1 MLEALLVSH
10 HGDGKAILTMMALTR
25 SAIHPPIGKTMAGQ
39 EPLWREFYEQAWAVR
54 ADYLRGMIAS
64 GERNIPRLLRRF
76 EAFERKY
83 RVKPGENAGLTFERT
98 AWPKEFEIGPAGVPL
113 LRPSSFRGNAL
124 LVPFHAGDHAANFLV
139 DYIDE
144 AGPFNAI
151 IELGCGYGRNLF
163 DIFYG
168 GGPQDVRYYGGELT
182 ASGVA
187 VAQEIAAL
195 DPAMKA
201 SFFSFDYLEPA
212 LAIEP
217 VERALVFT
225 VHSIEQVCQ
234 IDPGLFAVIAGA
246 AKRVDGVH
254 LEPFGFQLNEL
265 GPASRGHRDQAVENS
280 WNLNFA
286 AALQEAQRLH
296 GIEVSSVVTE
306 ISLPADPLNP
316 TSLAIWR
323 SGKKAA

>member
-1 MLEALLVSH
+1 
-10 HGDGKAILTMMALTR
+10 
-25 SAIHPPIGKTMAGQ
+25 MAGQ
-39 EPLWREFYEQAWAVR
+39 EPRWRGFYEQAWSVR
-54 ADYLRGMIAS
+54 ADYLRGLIAA

-76 EAFERKY
+76 EALERKY
-83 RVKPGENAGLTFERT
+83 RVKPGEAGLEFQRT
-98 AWPKEFEIGPAGVPL
+98 VWPKQFEIGPAGVPL
-113 LRPSSFRGNAL
+113 LRLSSFRGNAL
-124 LVPFHAGDHAANFLV
+124 LVPYHTSDHPANFIV

-144 AGPFNAI
+144 HGPFDAI

-168 GGPQDVRYYGGELT
+168 GGPQDVPYYGGELT
-182 ASGVA
+182 ESGVT

-212 LAIEP
+212 LAIAP

-234 IDPGLFAVIAGA
+234 IDPSLFAVIAGV
-246 AKRVDGVH
+246 AKRVDCVH
-254 LEPFGFQLNEL
+254 LEPFGFQVAEI
-265 GPASRGHRDQAVENS
+265 GPASREHRDQAVENS

-286 AALQEAQRLH
+286 AALQEAARQQAV
-296 GIEVSSVVTE
+296 EVSCIITE
-306 ISLPADPLNP
+306 MSLPIDPRNP
-316 TSLAIWR
+316 TSLAIWH